1 VVPLLVSCTAL
12 AYWTEVFTPGKR
24 EMKQASSVLGHSF
37 QDALGKTV
45 SMDSL
50 LGKAVL
56 VVNVASE

>member
-1 VVPLLVSCTAL
+1 
-12 AYWTEVFTPGKR
+12 
-24 EMKQASSVLGHSF
+24 MKQASSVLGHSF